1 MFSFLGRSKVTCRS
15 LAETMAPKLV
25 TAWIQ
30 EYDEE
35 LRKPGDNS
43 WVEHARMSKSDAKA
57 KQEWLLLC
65 LAAFLQ
71 GCHSS
76 MGESDLHFRFA
87 GDFLEV
93 CGREVELQRIFSTA
107 NEFIELS
114 KLRSTEYWSLLSES
128 DPGGSIRLVAARFLQ
143 NAGCSPIEI
152 AHSMTIAS
160 AFTSTATTTKD
171 LFDKLKRTVRLV
183 LS

>member
-1 MFSFLGRSKVTCRS
+1 MTCRS
-15 LAETMAPKLV
+15 LAETMAPKFV

-30 EYDEE
+30 EYDDE
-35 LRKPGDNS
+35 LRESGENS
-43 WVEHARMSKSDAKA
+43 WVERARMSKSDAKA

-65 LAAFLQ
+65 LAAYIQ
-71 GCHSS
+71 GCRSS
-76 MGESDLHFRFA
+76 MGESELHFRFA

-93 CGREVELQRIFSTA
+93 FGREVEFQRIFPTA
-107 NEFIELS
+107 REFIELS
-114 KLRSTEYWSLLSES
+114 KLRSTEYWSQLSES
-128 DPGGSIRLVAARFLQ
+128 DPGRSIRLVAARFLQ
-143 NAGCSPIEI
+143 NVGCSPIEI
-152 AHSMTIAS
+152 THSMTIAS